1 MHADVGGQA
10 WSGGGWISWMF
21 TRHLGARS
29 LSHPVPM
36 KLSVYFVLAALGLS
50 VTPARP
56 ADAPAPKPSADEAP
70 ASAANDLKALVE
82 RQRELLAAAGSKAS
96 QSELEDLHMQ
106 FQELC
111 NDYERF
117 LDKYPNLAAGYVSYA
132 LLLNKPVIDERKR
145 AAVLLLKAN
154 QLNPDL
160 PVVKN
165 QLGNYL
171 AEQGKPIEAL
181 NYYLSAMKLAPK
193 EPLYHYQIGALLN
206 EARDDFLKAGEWTRA
221 TLDKS
226 MQDAFEQAMT
236 LSPGNIQYA
245 YRYCESFYDLEIPE
259 WEAALINWRLLEG
272 KVFTALEKQTIC
284 LHEAN
289 ILIKQ
294 GKLEEARSLL
304 ARVDKEALQT
314 QKQKLMTALEAA
326 SKK

>member
-1 MHADVGGQA
+1 MAPA
-10 WSGGGWISWMF
+10 WVF
-21 TRHLGARS
+21 TWHSEARS
-29 LSHPVPM
+29 LSHLIPM
-36 KLSVYFVLAALGLS
+36 KISVYLVLAAFGLLAS
-50 VTPARP
+50 PLRAD
-56 ADAPAPKPSADEAP
+56 DAPAPKPSADEAP

-82 RQRELLAAAGSKAS
+82 RQRGLLTAAGSKAS

-132 LLLNKPVIDERKR
+132 LYLSKPVIDERKR

-154 QLNPDL
+154 QLNSDL

-181 NYYLSAMKLAPK
+181 NYYLSAVKLAPK
-193 EPLYHYQIGALLN
+193 EPLYHYQIGALLT

-245 YRYCESFYDLEIPE
+245 YRYCESFYDLEIPD

-272 KVFTALEKQTIC
+272 KVSAALEKQTIC

-289 ILIKQ
+289 VLIKQ
-294 GKLEEARSLL
+294 GKMTEARGLL
-304 ARVDKEALQT
+304 ARVDKETLQT
-314 QKQKLMTALEAA
+314 QKQKLVAELEAA
-326 SKK
+326 AKK